1 MPALRPDLVFSYWI
15 YVWYVLYVFKLIQ
28 YSPKLALIIGVIDNI
43 FMFIMMLLYGTSSRT
58 IFYFIVINTL
68 IKVMPIYYL
77 RNETIKMNDIYFM
90 FGLFLVF
97 IIWLQIN
104 KQNLVGNIK
113 LIHESLL
120 YGKDKT
126 PFIAFINKLKSNFKV
141 LQVL

>member
-1 MPALRPDLVFSYWI
+1 MSALRGDLVFSYWI
-15 YVWYVLYVFKLIQ
+15 YVWYLLYIFKFIK
-28 YSPKLALIIGVIDNI
+28 YSPKIPLILGLIDNI
-43 FMFIMMLLYGTSSRT
+43 IMLLMMLLYGTSSRT